1 MLLYYA
7 NGEIMSWVVP
17 SKWYIWIGLL
27 TKREVKMAGY
37 WTSSFFA
44 CLWTETES
52 RSINSQ
58 KKRGQYS
65 AVLTEKAWSI
75 KDLLFGFR
83 GNFSRGTQQV
93 VTSGQDGSILPVWV
107 ANHGARFGSSCP
119 LTELAI

>member
-65 AVLTEKAWSI
+65 AILTEKAWSI
-75 KDLLFGFR
+75 KDLLFGFK
-83 GNFSRGTQQV
+83 GNFFSRD
-93 VTSGQDGSILPVWV
+93 S
-107 ANHGARFGSSCP
+107 ASSP
-119 LTELAI
+119 ERSR